1 MKDEY
6 TAGQVVYVY
15 EIQPDSIVKAV
26 IVDKNIF
33 NDGYSIRYQSIVD
46 RDGNEIVDMVGD
58 SCRESS
64 GIWKSAA
71 DAYAARN
78 KKHQE
83 KIAAYKNEIKDM
95 KTLILF
101 PLDHCLNGKE
111 YTDYDARIAYKE
123 RAKEL
128 FGLDLDKEN
137 EEEMENAVFSQSEN
151 IAENDYE
158 R

>member
-64 GIWKSAA
+64 EIWKSAA
-71 DAYAARN
+71 DAYAARD

-83 KIAAYKNEIKDM
+83 KLAAYKNKIKDM

-101 PLDHCLNGKE
+101 PLDHCLNGEE
-111 YTDYDARIAYKE
+111 YTNYDARTAYKE

-128 FGLDLDKEN
+128 LGLDLDKEN

-151 IAENDYE
+151 IAEDDYE